1 MTDNNIKELLNFFS
15 ISEGLIL
22 TDVAIPYDLY
32 INSSTLQDKVH
43 FVKAYKRGEILSRIE
58 IRQKKEKYYQFY
70 LHENDR
76 ANFLASLVHISESS
90 DIQKADFIK
99 ESSIRYL
106 DQIFARKKELN
117 TPALTEIIN
126 ECMASVKAMVE
137 LIKGKDVADVQ
148 KIISSVSYH
157 DFYTYDHSINVSMYC
172 ISLFSTLKPNAT
184 TEEITMAGM
193 AGLLHD
199 IGKILVPTHILNKPD
214 KLTSD
219 EMDVIIRHPKIGH
232 DLLANIKCNC
242 SGVDLDLIR
251 RVILEHHEN
260 YNGTG
265 YPNKIDGA
273 QIHILS
279 RLTSICD
286 FFDAITTKRAYHQV
300 LSVEKALALMSHS
313 KGKKIDPKIFDVFA
327 KKIDY
332 LTFKAKLD
340 MVLPEDFDPCQP
352 TNVLPLRELKPHFKV
367 EHFDRQGDEE
377 KSVATNIDK
386 KKKAI

>member
-1 MTDNNIKELLNFFS
+1 MAVKNIRDIFNFFS
-15 ISEGLIL
+15 ISEELIL
-22 TDVAIPYDLY
+22 TEIPIPYDLY
-32 INSSTLQDKVH
+32 INSSTLENKVH
-43 FVKAYKRGEILSRIE
+43 FVKAFQRGEILSRIE
-58 IRQKKEKYYQFY
+58 IKQNKEKYYQFY

-76 ANFLASLVHISESS
+76 GHFLESLGKITEASDL
-90 DIQKADFIK
+90 QKAEFIK

-106 DQIFARKKELN
+106 DQIFSRKKELN
-117 TPALTEIIN
+117 TLALTEIIN
-126 ECMASVKAMVE
+126 ECMSSVKAMVE
-137 LIKGKDVADVQ
+137 LIKGKDIIEVQ

-172 ISLFSTLKPNAT
+172 ISLFSTLKPSASD
-184 TEEITMAGM
+184 EETTMAGM

-199 IGKILVPTHILNKPD
+199 IGKILIPTHVLNKPD
-214 KLTSD
+214 KLD
-219 EMDVIIRHPKIGH
+219 AEEMAVINRHPKIGY
-232 DLLANIKCNC
+232 DLLANVKCKC
-242 SGVDLDLIR
+242 EQVDLELIR

-260 YNGTG
+260 FNGTG
-265 YPNKIDGA
+265 YPNKLDGA
-273 QIHILS
+273 QIHMLS

-300 LSVEKALALMSHS
+300 LTVEKALALMSHA
-313 KGKKIDPKIFDVFA
+313 KGKKIDPKLFDVFA

-367 EHFDRQGDEE
+367 EHFDRENEE
-377 KSVATNIDK
+377 NLEETNQEKRK
-386 KKKAI
+386 KTG